1 MWLLGLCC
9 ACDGLK
15 DPDWDTSSQVL
26 QGGSDWRADLDGD
39 GSSADDGSADD
50 SDGDGSA
57 DDGSSDDGSADADGS
72 DGSSDD
78 GSSDDGSDD
87 GSSVDGS
94 ADDGSGDDGEP
105 DPDPAAG
112 VGGLAQFTYNV
123 NACTECLSSSVAT
136 AEVTAKVRF
145 HPPMTASWLSW
156 MPSLGMCVIDPSRAS
171 LGSVGLD
178 LGTGA
183 ALAASSTMIPLVLDT
198 STNTYKAEDLPMST
212 WVNSSPYSLS
222 FSDGDEVENVLYT
235 TGGFDALGPAALL
248 EPTPATAFSAP
259 ISMSGA
265 TFTWAPAGMDDGLM
279 ISIQVYDGSTGSY
292 KGEMLCNAPDAG
304 SYTVPGSA
312 FLFAPSF
319 GYGDSVMVGIWR
331 YRLTYTFSPVDGSI
345 IEGLAQKG
353 ATGTGYLSY

>member
-1 MWLLGLCC
+1 
-9 ACDGLK
+9 
-15 DPDWDTSSQVL
+15 
-26 QGGSDWRADLDGD
+26 
-39 GSSADDGSADD
+39 
-50 SDGDGSA
+50 
-57 DDGSSDDGSADADGS
+57 
-72 DGSSDD
+72 
-78 GSSDDGSDD
+78 
-87 GSSVDGS
+87 
-94 ADDGSGDDGEP
+94 
-105 DPDPAAG
+105 
-112 VGGLAQFTYNV
+112 V
-123 NACTECLSSSVAT
+123 NACTECLSPPVAT

-183 ALAASSTMIPLVLDT
+183 TLAASSTMIPLVLDT
-198 STNTYKAEDLPMST
+198 STNTYKGEDLPMST

-235 TGGFDALGPAALL
+235 TGGFDALGPAELL
-248 EPTPATAFSAP
+248 EPTLATAFSAP
-259 ISMSGA
+259 ISMGGA

-279 ISIQVYDGSTGSY
+279 ISIQVYDGSTGTY

-304 SYTVPGSA
+304 SYTVPASA
-312 FLFAPSF
+312 FLSAPSF

-353 ATGTGYLSY
+353 ATGTGYLRY